1 LLVEGAGDDVAY
13 NGNGNGGV
21 GVGGK
26 VGVGEMILN
35 NYYKK
40 PLSLAPLS
48 LSLSLSLS
56 IQAGSLISK
65 SFRSS
70 ANPRHILSLSE
81 QLITFGMEYQCRCR
95 CSSIFFPSS
104 R

>member
-26 VGVGEMILN
+26 VGVGEMILQQLLQ
-35 NYYKK
+35 KAS
-40 PLSLAPLS
+40 LSRTS

-56 IQAGSLISK
+56 RFRQGVSSQKAFNPLLILAIS
-65 SFRSS
+65 
-70 ANPRHILSLSE
+70 
-81 QLITFGMEYQCRCR
+81 
-95 CSSIFFPSS
+95 
-104 R
+104 